1 MRTQFLRFAVAG
13 AIGFLVDAGVL
24 YVALAIGLGAY
35 ASRAVSFLCAAF
47 TTWQINRRLTFE
59 VERTRSFWREWLR
72 YQTAMSL
79 GGVCNYGTYV
89 VALLFLPKVTIAPL
103 IAVGAGSFAGMFV
116 NFAFA
121 KLWVFRVQH

>member
-1 MRTQFLRFAVAG
+1 MRAQFFRFAIAG

-35 ASRAVSFLCAAF
+35 AGRVVSFLCAAF

-59 VERTRSFWREWLR
+59 VKRTGSLWREWLR
-72 YQTAMSL
+72 YLAAMSV
-79 GGVCNYGTYV
+79 GGGCNYGSYV

-103 IAVGAGSFAGMFV
+103 IAVGAGSIAGMFV

-121 KLWVFRVQH
+121 KLWVFRAQH

>member
-1 MRTQFLRFAVAG
+1 MRAQFFRFAIAG

-35 ASRAVSFLCAAF
+35 AGRVVSFLCAAF

-59 VERTRSFWREWLR
+59 GKWTGSLWREWLR
-72 YQTAMSL
+72 YLTAMSV
-79 GGVCNYGTYV
+79 GGVCNYGSYV

-103 IAVGAGSFAGMFV
+103 IAVGAGSIAGMFV

-121 KLWVFRVQH
+121 KLWVFRAQH

>member
-1 MRTQFLRFAVAG
+1 MRAQFFRFAIAG

-35 ASRAVSFLCAAF
+35 AGRVVSFLCAAF

-59 VERTRSFWREWLR
+59 VKRTGSLWREWLR
-72 YQTAMSL
+72 YLAAMSV
-79 GGVCNYGTYV
+79 GGGCNYGSYV
-89 VALLFLPKVTIAPL
+89 VALLFLPKVPIAPL
-103 IAVGAGSFAGMFV
+103 IAVGAGSIAGMFV

-121 KLWVFRVQH
+121 KLWVFRAQH